1 MIYKAMPTVPA
12 SDLRKRQ
19 GEIVDRIKETPILL
33 THNGHGAGVLVH
45 PQVWNDVMD
54 IYAQWM
60 RLNPPSVDVSDA
72 LTWEEFQ
79 SLQTEAVVHAVG

>member
-1 MIYKAMPTVPA
+1 MVYKAMPTVPA
-12 SDLRKRQ
+12 SDLRKHQ
-19 GEIVDRIKETPILL
+19 SEIVERIRETPILL

-54 IYAQWM
+54 IYERWM
-60 RLNPPSVDVSDA
+60 KLHPATLDVSDA

-79 SLQTEAVVHAVG
+79 RLQAEVITDAVG

>member
-60 RLNPPSVDVSDA
+60 RLNPPSVDVADA